1 MHPEGD
7 PLKGVALVMAATLLF
22 AAGDTLGKHLSMLYA
37 APLILSARYLI
48 NLVLVLATMWPR
60 HRSAVWRTRRSG
72 LVLLR
77 GLLLALATSTMLLAL
92 RVMPVAETVA
102 IIYITPVLVML
113 ASGPVLGEKVSPL
126 GWLCAALG
134 FAGVLLIA
142 RPGSGLDPWGVALCL
157 LNAVLGSGYHLLT
170 RVLTRTETTMALL
183 FHTALVGSV
192 LSQLMLSRLIVQ
204 TPASSA
210 GIASWNRPSKPSVRA
225 SAATVSSVT
234 GWPCGTP
241 VTPAS
246 EPDSGIGV
254 CSSAQGT
261 SSVAV
266 WFIPA
271 WVASDSGTLSH
282 FSAGKVLQAC
292 TNLPPQMPAQ
302 DRPEIR
308 KNTSTRLSQVP
319 STPCSDFQNARPL
332 ADRSGT
338 SMDRS
343 PRPRGQAM

>member
-1 MHPEGD
+1 MHPEGN
-7 PLKGVALVMAATLLF
+7 PLKGVALVVAATLLF

-192 LSQLMLSRLIVQ
+192 LSVAMVLVL
-204 TPASSA
+204 
-210 GIASWNRPSKPSVRA
+210 G
-225 SAATVSSVT
+225 
-234 GWPCGTP
+234 
-241 VTPAS
+241 
-246 EPDSGIGV
+246 
-254 CSSAQGT
+254 
-261 SSVAV
+261 VAV
-266 WFIPA
+266 WPNAPDAGLVLVYATCATLGHLLLTSAYREAPA
-271 WVASDSGTLSH
+271 STLAPVNYLHIAFATCLGWLVFRQLPDAPAFTGMALIAAAGLLAAWRAS
-282 FSAGKVLQAC
+282 
-292 TNLPPQMPAQ
+292 
-302 DRPEIR
+302 R
-308 KNTSTRLSQVP
+308 
-319 STPCSDFQNARPL
+319 
-332 ADRSGT
+332 
-338 SMDRS
+338 
-343 PRPRGQAM
+343 